1 MSKTIIEN
9 STKLSKY
16 LFADDKAV
24 SMASDKITVGS
35 DPVDFI
41 IGDLNTG
48 NATLHED
55 VDNAPSDW
63 YGNKYKFDGTTW
75 AANADFVDPRDEDH

>member
-16 LFADDKAV
+16 LFDDDKAV

-41 IGDLNTG
+41 IGDLNSG

-75 AANADFVDPRDEDH
+75 SANSDFGDPRDED